1 MQFVTDNV
9 ESFAAVEGSSSQL
22 MSAVDGYGYGI
33 QHNQPRL
40 QYRVQYALDEPS
52 RLTRLKGDVHSYTSY
67 QHWDTTQDPVSLQ
80 HRQLPP
86 GSAQETKTPKNN
98 TPGVRPP
105 SVQTPKST
113 VELELYSVQP
123 PAQSTSS
130 GLGPFHSKPQRC
142 STPSSE
148 LAKGG
153 IEAPPGSLLSNE
165 PLTSSPAVSTPGE
178 DSVRVQ
184 GCADG
189 ELPLGSHASSQSLLN
204 SKETKAKAN
213 TPQAPNGVSSIT
225 HISNQINAGCGRIR
239 KNGEST
245 DVPITQYGRPPNR
258 GDPRRPF
265 PVEVVPGSK
274 ASKGNVKDE
283 SHHRKNR
290 NTGKGSASGS
300 GSGGDDNGG
309 NNKRTPGDKDGNNRT
324 PGDDKDGSNKRN
336 ARDNLET
343 MREDIKKKRKKRRS
357 KFPFSY
363 ITFRFLCG

>member
-67 QHWDTTQDPVSLQ
+67 QHWDTTQDSVSLQ
-80 HRQLPP
+80 HRTLPP

-98 TPGVRPP
+98 TSGVRPP

-130 GLGPFHSKPQRC
+130 GLGPFHSKPQRS

-148 LAKGG
+148 LAKGEL
-153 IEAPPGSLLSNE
+153 EAPSCSRE
-165 PLTSSPAVSTPGE
+165 PLTSSLAVSTPGE

-184 GCADG
+184 SCADG
-189 ELPLGSHASSQSLLN
+189 ELPHPLGSHASSKSLPK
-204 SKETKAKAN
+204 KETKAN
-213 TPQAPNGVSSIT
+213 IPQAPNGVSSIT
-225 HISNQINAGCGRIR
+225 HVSNQINAGCGRIR

-245 DVPITQYGRPPNR
+245 DVPITQYARPPNR

-274 ASKGNVKDE
+274 ASKGDVKDE

-324 PGDDKDGSNKRN
+324 PGDHKDGNNKRN

-357 KFPFSY
+357 KSLFSY
-363 ITFRFLCG
+363 ITFRYLCG